1 MKFSSV
7 STFYQVRFRLESW
20 CRGMRQQM
28 QFLTPRGNRAAV
40 KRRYMAS
47 GYRDNEV
54 VESICIATISEKIF
68 LIFKVSLVR
77 YLLIPDL
84 ELLIVLTY
92 HKTRFLFN
100 KQKMSLSLS
109 ITYIPHFLIS
119 NPLVHVIKD
128 YRKIINFIFEWII
141 MNIDFS
147 NIIKIYIHTKIIYIH
162 TKIYI
167 LLNIAK
173 HSSNDSLR

>member
-1 MKFSSV
+1 
-7 STFYQVRFRLESW
+7 
-20 CRGMRQQM
+20 MRQQM
-28 QFLTPRGNRAAV
+28 QFLTPPGNRAAV

-100 KQKMSLSLS
+100 KQKMFLSLS
-109 ITYIPHFLIS
+109 ITYIPHFLIL
-119 NPLVHVIKD
+119 NPLVIKD
-128 YRKIINFIFEWII
+128 CRKIINFIFE
-141 MNIDFS
+141 
-147 NIIKIYIHTKIIYIH
+147 
-162 TKIYI
+162 
-167 LLNIAK
+167 
-173 HSSNDSLR
+173 